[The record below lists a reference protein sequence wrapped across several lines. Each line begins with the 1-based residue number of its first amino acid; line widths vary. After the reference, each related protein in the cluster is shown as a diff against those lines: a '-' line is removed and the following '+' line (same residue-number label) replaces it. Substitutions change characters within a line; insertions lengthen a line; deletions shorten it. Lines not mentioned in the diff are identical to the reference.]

1 MKILGDSNITD
12 ADITAT
18 NIAAAALTAKLQTF
32 QLTDNMRT
40 ISNSTVIDFTF
51 NGTIP
56 NIDTIALCGTN
67 LTPNSV
73 INISYSDT
81 DINSPDATIL
91 LDPFSTLNQV
101 MFLVSAL
108 NKKFWRVSIT
118 DTSLST
124 LFIGYLYVG
133 VSLNI
138 PFVEFGHNAELNVF
152 SNPAVTPTG
161 QGFGGKIYN
170 SLPLDFTMLMRF
182 DLLDSYISIK
192 QEKQN
197 IDPVLIVEYIDSY
210 DNDLYRPKYGALV
223 AAVNSF
229 PMNKNNLNYAVSD
242 RLEERF

>member
-12 ADITAT
+12 ATITAT
-18 NIAAAALTAKLQTF
+18 NIAAASLTAKLQTF

-40 ISNSTVIDFTF
+40 LANNTVIDFTF
-51 NGTIP
+51 NGTVP

-67 LTPNSV
+67 LTSTSV
-73 INISYSDT
+73 INVSYSDT
-81 DINSPDATIL
+81 DINSPDATVL
-91 LDPFSTLNQV
+91 LTPFSTFNQV
-101 MFLVSAL
+101 IFLDAAL
-108 NKKFWRVSIT
+108 NKKFWRIDIV
-118 DTSLST
+118 DTALST
-124 LFIGYLYVG
+124 LFIGYIYAG
-133 VSLNI
+133 VSLDI
-138 PFVEFGHNAELNVF
+138 PFVEFGHNAELNIF
-152 SNPAVTPTG
+152 SNPAVTDTG
-161 QGFGGKIYN
+161 QGYGGKGYN

-182 DLLDSYISIK
+182 DLLDSYISLK